1 MLKFAILTVSVLAA
15 APALAQATPA
25 APPVPGPQA
34 AAANQTANPLDKM
47 ICRYEDTLGTR
58 LGRHKV
64 CATLREWRDQED
76 ENRQEHD
83 RLMQGQGVPTDPMNG
98 G

>member
-1 MLKFAILTVSVLAA
+1 MLKFAIFTVSVLAA

-34 AAANQTANPLDKM
+34 AAANQKANPLDKM
-47 ICRYEDTLGTR
+47 VCRYEDTLGSR

-64 CATLREWRDQED
+64 CATVREWKDQED
-76 ENRQEHD
+76 DNRSATEKIQQ
-83 RLMQGQGVPTDPMNG
+83 QGYGIPTSG
-98 G
+98 